1 MGSRL
6 RMATSCAR
14 RILVMVS
21 GHHAPAFTVASLAT
35 TTAGRPS
42 TLSRAGTAP
51 PPGGRPRGAA
61 RGGRPPRAGL
71 HGRVVGDAPG
81 GPPFNLSEAGYDAR
95 RGGLAVVTV
104 VGDQQPDLQKH

>member
-35 TTAGRPS
+35 TTAGRP
-42 TLSRAGTAP
+42 LPLLRPGHRP
-51 PPGGRPRGAA
+51 PPAALRGGVVGAA
-61 RGGRPPRAGL
+61 
-71 HGRVVGDAPG
+71 HG
-81 GPPFNLSEAGYDAR
+81 GPAFNLSEAGYDAR